1 MDPAKIRLIRKD
13 IIKERGAAV
22 FLEKSTRPQSSES
35 PVKNESASLFFNLQ
49 LYSNLDSCG
58 DIHCALGQLK
68 KEEI

>member
-1 MDPAKIRLIRKD
+1 MDLAEIRLIRKV

-22 FLEKSTRPQSSES
+22 FLEKSSES
-35 PVKNESASLFFNLQ
+35 PLKSESASLFFNLQ